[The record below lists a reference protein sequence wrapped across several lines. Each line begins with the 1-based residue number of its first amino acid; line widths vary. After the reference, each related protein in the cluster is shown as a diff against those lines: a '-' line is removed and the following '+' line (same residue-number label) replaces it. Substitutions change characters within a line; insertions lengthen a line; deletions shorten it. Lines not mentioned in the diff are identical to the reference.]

1 MTKEYMNNKFVE
13 SLVYDIEIQPE
24 KYTIKRKLNI
34 DFLKKL
40 NSYLKNEKVIERL
53 DSNVKNRIYML
64 LNYIRFDMNKNGNL
78 MYNREINEAIRNLND
93 IEEGIS
99 IGYYLGQLNARIYKE
114 KQTIYISDL
123 KYLKEFYNNICY
135 SISYDYRV
143 LKNLRKTQEKY
154 FQILPKYIG
163 DEWFLASIKGIY
175 YENKEI
181 FEDEIF
187 LENIYET
194 IIQNQKSET
203 IHNDIKKISQEIRE
217 KILKR

>member
-24 KYTIKRKLNI
+24 KYTIKRNLNI

-135 SISYDYRV
+135 SISYDYQV

>member
-99 IGYYLGQLNARIYKE
+99 ISYYLGQLNARIYKE

-135 SISYDYRV
+135 SISYDYQV